1 MGARCLGVEH
11 FNLTPLSRGGWFIYQ
26 FTRAIAVRIVYAVSV
41 AEATVEVKNRLGLHL
56 RAASTVAQAAG
67 RFSSK
72 ITIARGKNQV
82 SAKSVTGLMMLG
94 AEKGVKVKIRAEGE
108 DARDALRAVET
119 LFEERFGEE

>member
-1 MGARCLGVEH
+1 VLERAEH
-11 FNLTPLSRGGWFIYQ
+11 FNLIPPSGFGSPDQ
-26 FTRAIAVRIVYAVSV
+26 FTRVLVARIVYAVSV

-56 RAASTVAQAAG
+56 RAASTLAQAAA

-108 DARDALRAVET
+108 DARDALKAVET

>member
-1 MGARCLGVEH
+1 MG
-11 FNLTPLSRGGWFIYQ
+11 FNFSDQ
-26 FTRAIAVRIVYAVSV
+26 FTRVLVARIVYAVSV
-41 AEATVEVKNRLGLHL
+41 VEATAEVKNRLGLHL
-56 RAASTVAQAAG
+56 RAASTLAQAAG

-82 SAKSVTGLMMLG
+82 SAKSITGLMMLG

-108 DARDALRAVET
+108 DARDALKTVET

>member
-1 MGARCLGVEH
+1 MADS
-11 FNLTPLSRGGWFIYQ
+11 SRGKQRGRRPQLPRRFPGR
-26 FTRAIAVRIVYAVSV
+26 FTRAAAARIVYAVSV
-41 AEATVEVKNRLGLHL
+41 VEATVEVKNRLGLHL
-56 RAASTVAQAAG
+56 RAASTLAQAAS
-67 RFSSK
+67 RFHSK

-108 DARDALRAVET
+108 DARDALKVVET

>member
-1 MGARCLGVEH
+1 
-11 FNLTPLSRGGWFIYQ
+11 
-26 FTRAIAVRIVYAVSV
+26 VSV
-41 AEATVEVKNRLGLHL
+41 VEATVEVKNRLGLHL
-56 RAASTVAQAAG
+56 RAASTLAQAAG

-108 DARDALRAVET
+108 DARDALKTVET